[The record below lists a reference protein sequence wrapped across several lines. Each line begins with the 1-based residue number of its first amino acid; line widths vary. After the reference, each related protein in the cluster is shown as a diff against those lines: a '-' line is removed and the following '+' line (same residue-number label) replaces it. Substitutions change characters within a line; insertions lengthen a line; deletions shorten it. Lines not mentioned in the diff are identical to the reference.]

1 MSEKLVQFLN
11 FQLKFFEFIYLNLP
25 VSRLKGDI
33 GKAKY
38 LLMNNKT
45 YPLGGI
51 AIIDKAEKESP
62 VFKNIQR
69 LRRKYEKFYS
79 IGKGSCK

>member
-1 MSEKLVQFLN
+1 
-11 FQLKFFEFIYLNLP
+11 
-25 VSRLKGDI
+25 
-33 GKAKY
+33 
-38 LLMNNKT
+38 MNNKT

-51 AIIDKAEKESP
+51 AIIYKVEKESP

-69 LRRKYEKFYS
+69 HRRKYEKFYS